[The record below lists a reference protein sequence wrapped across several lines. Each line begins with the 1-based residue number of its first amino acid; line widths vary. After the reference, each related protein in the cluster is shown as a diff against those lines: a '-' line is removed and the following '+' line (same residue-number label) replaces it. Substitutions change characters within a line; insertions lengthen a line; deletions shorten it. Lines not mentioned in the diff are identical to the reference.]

1 MQEAWMTFLSS
12 INVSTIHSLIESFP
26 FFTAI
31 YQELTDFIHNP
42 KELIT
47 MLSEEL
53 YIMDRNLEKYMI
65 TEMQEEA
72 QALQNELQS
81 VQTELKSVQTE
92 LQSAQTERNI
102 FKLYTKGE
110 STEEIAAKLNL
121 TCEKVNEVL
130 NS

>member
-1 MQEAWMTFLSS
+1 
-12 INVSTIHSLIESFP
+12 
-26 FFTAI
+26 
-31 YQELTDFIHNP
+31 
-42 KELIT
+42 

>member
-1 MQEAWMTFLSS
+1 
-12 INVSTIHSLIESFP
+12 
-26 FFTAI
+26 
-31 YQELTDFIHNP
+31 
-42 KELIT
+42 

-72 QALQNELQS
+72 QALQNELQ
-81 VQTELKSVQTE
+81 SVQTE

>member
-1 MQEAWMTFLSS
+1 
-12 INVSTIHSLIESFP
+12 
-26 FFTAI
+26 
-31 YQELTDFIHNP
+31 
-42 KELIT
+42 

-81 VQTELKSVQTE
+81 VQTELQSAQTE

>member
-1 MQEAWMTFLSS
+1 
-12 INVSTIHSLIESFP
+12 
-26 FFTAI
+26 
-31 YQELTDFIHNP
+31 
-42 KELIT
+42 

-92 LQSAQTERNI
+92 LQSAQTELQSAQTELHSAQTERNI